1 MTKTSPEFKIRW
13 RSQPVHSKYLLNEKN
28 SRNQDGL
35 FIKDNSKNNQD
46 NSYDTR
52 NQDER
57 GTRDGDI
64 LTQKAI
70 SGGTRK
76 GSCLGLFVIIYL
88 YM

>member
-28 SRNQDGL
+28 SRNQEGL
-35 FIKDNSKNNQD
+35 FINQD
-46 NSYDTR
+46 NADNAYDTR

-70 SGGTRK
+70 SKSSRCCTYYLFIYIIFIGL
-76 GSCLGLFVIIYL
+76 CLF
-88 YM
+88 